1 MQSCSGTMCDGLYG
15 DKRYACVYTSQCLRR
30 ILALSINI
38 CINRDG
44 NVVDLSNEIALKVL
58 DYSSKKLTDQLV
70 DCNQLEV
77 RVRIIKIN

>member
-15 DKRYACVYTSQCLRR
+15 DKRCACVYTSQCPRR
-30 ILALSINI
+30 ILAFSINI

-44 NVVDLSNEIALKVL
+44 NVVDLSNEIGLKVL
-58 DYSSKKLTDQLV
+58 DYSSTKLTDQLV

-77 RVRIIKIN
+77 RVRISK